1 MMSAPMWQA
10 WLKLDDF
17 VAGRT
22 GGGGDNNSGVAP
34 WEAAHGVKVFDF
46 LGQHEANSLNFNEYM
61 STLSGGANN
70 AVLMK
75 IVPWAEYETKRV
87 VDVGGGFGTIA
98 RAIKTSFPK
107 IDMHSLDH
115 LGKVEQ
121 DHEVNLVAGDMF
133 DASTYPKGIS
143 AVLLKHV
150 LHDWDDEPCR
160 QILRACHEALPDD
173 GKVLVVDAVLPN
185 PGELTDTR
193 AAVQYHVDVLMMLF
207 AGKERTKRQWSDL
220 AASAGFAVE
229 SFRTDGPLPNLMLT
243 TLVKA

>member
-1 MMSAPMWQA
+1 MWQA
-10 WLKLDDF
+10 WTKLDDF

-22 GGGGDNNSGVAP
+22 GDNVAP
-34 WEAAHGVKVFDF
+34 WEAAHGVKIFDF
-46 LGQHEANSLNFNEYM
+46 LGQHEENSLNFNEYM
-61 STLSGGANN
+61 STLSGANN

-75 IVPWAEYETKRV
+75 IVPWAEYEAKRV

-98 RAIKTSFPK
+98 RAIKASFPK
-107 IDMHSLDH
+107 IDMHSLD
-115 LGKVEQ
+115 LPEVVEQ
-121 DHEVNLVAGDMF
+121 ARASGQAPPEDEVNLVAGDMF

-160 QILRACHEALPDD
+160 TILRACHEALPDD

-185 PGELTDTR
+185 PGEITDKM
-193 AAVQYHVDVLMMLF
+193 AIQYHVDVLMMMF
-207 AGKERTKRQWSDL
+207 AGKERTKRQWSEL
-220 AASAGFAVE
+220 AASAGFTVD